1 MIEEMK
7 GKILELN
14 DGIEYYVLDELDYN
28 NKKYV
33 FTSPYNQKNETIDEE
48 NFLVVEIKINKD
60 KLIVNDINDSNEALN
75 ISNMFLA
82 KMAANSNE

>member
-75 ISNMFLA
+75 ISNMFLE